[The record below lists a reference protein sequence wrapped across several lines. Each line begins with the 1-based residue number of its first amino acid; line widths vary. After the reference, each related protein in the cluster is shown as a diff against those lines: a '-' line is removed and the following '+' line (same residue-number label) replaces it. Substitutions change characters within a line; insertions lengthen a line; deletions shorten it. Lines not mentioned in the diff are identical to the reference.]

1 MPIKIEQNGQQI
13 AVDTG
18 AINIRL
24 GANPE
29 KLIDVIR
36 MTGKQQPAMV
46 DLKPQM
52 SILVQGSPTPVYAKC
67 QQIEVKEDGPVIA
80 CIEIQGSLDT
90 TEQHV
95 GRFMFRLYAYAGL
108 PTIQT
113 HFRIFNDVKPENYNG
128 NIADAPLDVTEL
140 ALIAS
145 VPEGILGKATA
156 GVIGDNPI
164 TSDSG
169 VLSILQEDAEHFTA
183 FADDSTQFDGRRVQ
197 GWVAISGDNGCIQ
210 TSVWRFWQQY
220 PKSLKVDG
228 KVLQI
233 GLFTPSKEMPVYK
246 PRFGEAKRHDLWF
259 TFTNEPAGG
268 QLPLLNNHRFRRGL

>member
-1 MPIKIEQNGQQI
+1 
-13 AVDTG
+13 
-18 AINIRL
+18 
-24 GANPE
+24 
-29 KLIDVIR
+29 
-36 MTGKQQPAMV
+36 
-46 DLKPQM
+46 
-52 SILVQGSPTPVYAKC
+52 
-67 QQIEVKEDGPVIA
+67 
-80 CIEIQGSLDT
+80 
-90 TEQHV
+90 
-95 GRFMFRLYAYAGL
+95 MFRLYAYAGL

-145 VPEGILGKATA
+145 VPEGILGQATA

-164 TSDSG
+164 ASDSG
-169 VLSILQEDAEHFTA
+169 ALSILQEDAEHFTA
-183 FADDSTQFDGRRVQ
+183 FADDSTQFDGSRAQ
-197 GWVAISGDNGCIQ
+197 GWIAISRDNGCIQ
-210 TSVWRFWQQY
+210 TLVWRFWQQY

-259 TFTNEPAGG
+259 TFTDEQADDETNITLGLLADEPPRLFDGKWFCLSGGISLMDADFYNNEPMLQKYIADNF
-268 QLPLLNNHRFRRGL
+268 PLK